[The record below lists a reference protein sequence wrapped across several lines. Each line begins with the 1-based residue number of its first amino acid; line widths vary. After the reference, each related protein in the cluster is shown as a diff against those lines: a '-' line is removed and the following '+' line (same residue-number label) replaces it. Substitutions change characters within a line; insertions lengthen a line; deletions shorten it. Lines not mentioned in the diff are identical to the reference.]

1 MKRIVF
7 VFSIAYILLSSVGA
21 WAGPMKVFVSISPQ
35 KYFVEKIGGDLV
47 DVTVMVP
54 PGANPH
60 NYEPKPRQMVDL
72 SKARIYFA
80 LGVTFEDVWL
90 DKIASANPDMK
101 IVHTEKGIIK
111 IPMETHRHHDHDSS
125 PGETKSDGDHHHGAD
140 HGILDPHVWTSPV
153 RVGIMAEN
161 IYQALVGIDPD
172 NKKTYEAGR
181 QAFMRELDGLDSEF
195 RKILAHSQGMKFMV
209 FHPAWG
215 YLAHD
220 YGLVQIPVEVE
231 GKEPKPAPTQGID
244 RTRPGRG
251 GADHFCPAS
260 NVHQKRLRHCR
271 GHRRAGG
278 PGRSPGRGLGPQL
291 DRAGQTIQGG
301 PQIEDP
307 HGKLRDMNSAA

>member
-1 MKRIVF
+1 MKRIALLF
-7 VFSIAYILLSSVGA
+7 LIAFILLNPAGA
-21 WAGPMKVFVSISPQ
+21 LAAPMKVFVSISPQ

-80 LGVTFEDVWL
+80 LGVNFEDVWL

-101 IVHTEKGIIK
+101 IVHTEKGIVK
-111 IPMETHRHHDHDSS
+111 IPMETHHHHDHEES
-125 PGETKSDGDHHHGAD
+125 PGKADSDEDHHHQ
-140 HGILDPHVWTSPV
+140 GILDPHVWTSPV
-153 RVGIMAEN
+153 RVKIMAEN
-161 IYQALVGIDPD
+161 IYEALVGIDPD
-172 NKKTYEAGR
+172 NKKTYEDGR
-181 QAFMRELDGLDSEF
+181 RNFMKELDGLDSEF

-231 GKEPKPAPTQGID
+231 GKEPKPAQLKELIEHAREEGVRIIFVQPQMSTKSASAIAGAIGGQVVPAD
-244 RTRPGRG
+244 PLAEDWGRNLTEQVKKFKE
-251 GADHFCPAS
+251 AL
-260 NVHQKRLRHCR
+260 K
-271 GHRRAGG
+271 
-278 PGRSPGRGLGPQL
+278 
-291 DRAGQTIQGG
+291 
-301 PQIEDP
+301 
-307 HGKLRDMNSAA
+307 